1 MSTPPLSGGGMAGA
15 PGGFPAPPPS
25 SAPRE
30 VNTASLCRI
39 GQETV
44 QDIVFR
50 TMEIFQLLR
59 NMQLP
64 NGVTYHTGTYQ
75 DRLGKLQEHLRQLS
89 ILFRKLRLVYDKCNE
104 NCAGLDPVPVEQ
116 LIPYVE
122 DDYWKNDDRGPASQL
137 RYASEERREIMEVNK
152 KLKQKNQQLKQIMD
166 QLRNL
171 IWDINAMLA
180 MRN

>member
-1 MSTPPLSGGGMAGA
+1 MEKKSPPCCGWQEAEQTIEIVRLFSAILWRAEVVIVIRAVCGQARYDMSTPPLSGGGMAGA

-59 NMQLP
+59 NMQVSAAPRTLRAPFTHPRRVSADCIRRFLP
-64 NGVTYHTGTYQ
+64 WKIHFLLQGDNALLLAPSCALALSPEKSAGSYAGGV
-75 DRLGKLQEHLRQLS
+75 
-89 ILFRKLRLVYDKCNE
+89 
-104 NCAGLDPVPVEQ
+104 
-116 LIPYVE
+116 
-122 DDYWKNDDRGPASQL
+122 
-137 RYASEERREIMEVNK
+137 
-152 KLKQKNQQLKQIMD
+152 
-166 QLRNL
+166 LRNPPSE
-171 IWDINAMLA
+171 M
-180 MRN
+180 